1 MYTHIR
7 HLVISGG
14 FVHGISI
21 YGAMREL
28 ATSGHLLPANLESIY
43 ATSCGGIVGIVA
55 ALRYDWTW
63 MDEYLLDRPWGDV
76 FRMNIDTVFGMSPN
90 RGMFSRDAFV
100 TLLSPVLMGKGFEAD
115 VSLAA
120 FRAATGVDIHFFA
133 TEVDP
138 FEMVDISAATHPDWM
153 LIDAVY
159 ASCCVPGFFAPLV
172 KDGRVYIDGV
182 FINNCPFK
190 ECLASVAAATEADD
204 AANAEDTILV
214 IKMADD
220 VFNPAA
226 TTASLME
233 FMHLVAVKQI
243 ARSRA
248 PQPESKHCLTI
259 PRAHVGEFDIPN
271 FVKHRTCRTDLIAAG
286 VAAARAAVAAAPPS
300 TRTQP
305 SSSPQTSPAPPT

>member
-1 MYTHIR
+1 
-7 HLVISGG
+7 
-14 FVHGISI
+14 VHGISI

-28 ATSGHLLPANLESIY
+28 ATTGHLLPANIKSIY

-90 RGMFSRDAFV
+90 RGVFSRDAFV

-138 FEMVDISAATHPDWM
+138 FEMVDISAATHPEWM

-190 ECLASVAAATEADD
+190 ECLASVAAAAEAEADD

-214 IKMADD
+214 LKMADD
-220 VFNPAA
+220 IVVPAA
-226 TTASLME
+226 STTSLME

-243 ARSRA
+243 ARSRH
-248 PQPESKHCLTI
+248 PQPVPKHHLII

-271 FVKHRTCRTDLIAAG
+271 FVKHRTCRIELIAAG
-286 VAAARAAVAAAPPS
+286 VAAARAALATAPPLS
-300 TRTQP
+300 TRTPP